1 MGYIIWVVWWMCEP
15 GDTPGMEVFTD
26 HDEAYAC
33 WRKHYEYAYECDM
46 EQYTIYPKEVA
57 E

>member
-1 MGYIIWVVWWMCEP
+1 MGYIIWVVWWMYEP

-26 HDEAYAC
+26 HDEAHAC